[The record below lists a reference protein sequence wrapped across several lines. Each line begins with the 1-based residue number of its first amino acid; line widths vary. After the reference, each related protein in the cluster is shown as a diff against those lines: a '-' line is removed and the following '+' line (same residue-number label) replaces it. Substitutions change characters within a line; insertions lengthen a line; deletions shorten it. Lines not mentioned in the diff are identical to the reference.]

1 VTRSSL
7 AEIVYKLDFL
17 RVLIRLAFSDSLDSR
32 NLESMSPFLKKFK
45 QDVFGIVFL
54 AVGLFLALALAT
66 FNPKDPSLNSIGQG
80 LTPVNA
86 CGFVGSF
93 ISDLLYQLLGISSWL
108 LIAFSLRIAYG
119 SFKEQKSCFREFRV
133 IWAGLSIFIFAAL
146 VSVYFPD
153 RSLYQGQIFP
163 GGLVGL
169 GIAQMLVRAFN
180 RVGLQIVLWSSA
192 LILALFY
199 FEKTV
204 QELSLWPR
212 IAGNWSLRHIKDVI
226 RKIGM
231 KVRLPKVQMSTFQRI
246 APVGG
251 LAGGIEF
258 RIRPEVESDA
268 RGDTHSHSQ
277 GQKSNLGSNLDL
289 SLRDRS
295 IQTNESSRV
304 SVNETEEREG
314 LFSKSQKRKVILQAK
329 PPQRIENWVMPKIEL
344 LENPPAS
351 RVKIDDREIKK
362 KADLLIDKLKNF
374 SIEGQITDAK
384 PGPLVT
390 MYEFKPNVDVKISKI
405 SDLEDDLSLA
415 LSSESVRVVGH
426 IPGRDVVGI
435 ETSNLKREMVYYKDL
450 IAENQFWN
458 SDFTLPLALGRQ
470 VNGEAKI
477 VDLRKMPHL
486 LIAGTTGS
494 GKSVFVSSIITGL
507 IFKHSPKTL
516 RFILIDPKMVDL
528 AHFAKIPHLILPHVT
543 EAKKAVMALKWA
555 VREMEKR
562 YRSLSKFGV
571 SKIELFNEKIC
582 KLSKDEILEHEKI
595 NQELESGSRGKL
607 DQYYFTGLP
616 YIVIVVDELA
626 DLMVTEKQNIE
637 LPIQRL
643 TQMARACGM
652 HLILATQSP
661 RKDVVT
667 GLIKTNIPGR
677 IALKVASKMD
687 SRIILDESGAER
699 LLPNGDMLFLAPGV
713 AKPMRHHGPY
723 LSDREIVDVVGFWS
737 KQGEPEYDTLGLKA
751 LEASSHEMSEQE
763 GLDSNDFEDE
773 HDEMY
778 DQILSWTSEQKE
790 ISASLLQRKFRLGYP
805 RAARIVE
812 IFEKEGIVGG
822 ANGSKPRQV
831 IIKSYKE

>member
-1 VTRSSL
+1 
-7 AEIVYKLDFL
+7 
-17 RVLIRLAFSDSLDSR
+17 
-32 NLESMSPFLKKFK
+32 MSPFLKKFK
-45 QDVFGIVFL
+45 QDVFGIVYL
-54 AVGLFLALALAT
+54 TLGLFLGLSLAT

-80 LTPVNA
+80 LRPLNA

-93 ISDLLYQLLGISSWL
+93 TSDLLFQFLGLSSWL
-108 LIAFSLRIAYG
+108 LIIFLLRMAYG
-119 SFKEQKSCFREFRV
+119 TFKDQKVGFGELRV
-133 IWAGLSIFIFAAL
+133 VWAAFFVLVFASL
-146 VSVYFPD
+146 LSVYFPE
-153 RSLYQGQIFP
+153 RSLFHGQIFP

-169 GIAQMLVRAFN
+169 GIAEVLLRAFN
-180 RVGLQIVLWSSA
+180 RIGVQIVLWSSV
-192 LILALFY
+192 LILILFY
-199 FEKTV
+199 SEKTV
-204 QELSLWPR
+204 HELSLWPR
-212 IAGNWSLRHIKDVI
+212 NVGLWILKNMWGSIKRFKV
-226 RKIGM
+226 KI
-231 KVRLPKVQMSTFQRI
+231 PKVQVTPIHQP
-246 APVGG
+246 A
-251 LAGGIEF
+251 LAGGGFNGGMEF
-258 RIRPEVESDA
+258 RIRPEVESKVEL
-268 RGDTHSHSQ
+268 DTQ
-277 GQKSNLGSNLDL
+277 L
-289 SLRDRS
+289 
-295 IQTNESSRV
+295 ESE
-304 SVNETEEREG
+304 SVEPEREG
-314 LFSKSQKRKVILQAK
+314 LLSKTPKRRVVLQVN
-329 PPQRIENWVMPKIEL
+329 PPRRVENWAMPKIDL
-344 LENPPAS
+344 LENPPAT
-351 RVKIDDREIKK
+351 RIKIDEREIKR
-362 KADLLIDKLKNF
+362 KAELLIDKLKNF

-450 IAENQFWN
+450 IADNQFWN
-458 SDFTLPLALGRQ
+458 QDFTLPMALGRQ

-528 AHFAKIPHLILPHVT
+528 AHFAKIPHLILPHIT

-571 SKIELFNEKIC
+571 SKIELFNEKITQ
-582 KLSKDEILEHEKI
+582 LSKEEISEHEKI
-595 NQELESGSRGKL
+595 NQELEGNGRGRQ
-607 DQYYFTGLP
+607 DQYYFAALP
-616 YIVIVVDELA
+616 YIVVVVDELA

-723 LSDREIVDVVGFWS
+723 LSDREINDVVGFWS
-737 KQGEPEYDTLGLKA
+737 KQGEPDYDTLALKV
-751 LEASSHEMSEQE
+751 LEGSNSESSEIEES
-763 GLDSNDFEDE
+763 GSNNFEEE

-805 RAARIVE
+805 RAARMIE
-812 IFEKEGIVGG
+812 LFEKEGVISG

-831 IIKSYKE
+831 IVKSYKE